1 MAAFGEAGLGTH
13 KVVGRGWAVC
23 LRGAHGIMRCRSCIV
38 LYRAQLRRL
47 LEFQPCFQRAA
58 EFRTDF
64 DTLERKVMLADASQC
79 IEASSN
85 PATTILHCC
94 RCSCRSV

>member
-1 MAAFGEAGLGTH
+1 
-13 KVVGRGWAVC
+13 
-23 LRGAHGIMRCRSCIV
+23 
-38 LYRAQLRRL
+38 

-85 PATTILHCC
+85 PATTALHCC

>member
-1 MAAFGEAGLGTH
+1 MSLMY
-13 KVVGRGWAVC
+13 R
-23 LRGAHGIMRCRSCIV
+23 IV
-38 LYRAQLRRL
+38 SYRAQMRRL

-85 PATTILHCC
+85 PATTALHCC